1 MCLSSS
7 VVCEW
12 EKKYQTQKVPKKDQL
27 GQTGPRGC
35 FEKKNQKIWSGQ
47 HNQTLIHRL
56 PLNGKTASIH
66 LCIFEYVAFQLRT
79 RSKGNLILRILL
91 LDCNE

>member
-12 EKKYQTQKVPKKDQL
+12 EKKKKIQKVPKKDQL

-35 FEKKNQKIWSGQ
+35 FEKKKSKDLERTTQSNTNTSPATEWK
-47 HNQTLIHRL
+47 NCIH
-56 PLNGKTASIH
+56 P
-66 LCIFEYVAFQLRT
+66 FVYF
-79 RSKGNLILRILL
+79 
-91 LDCNE
+91 